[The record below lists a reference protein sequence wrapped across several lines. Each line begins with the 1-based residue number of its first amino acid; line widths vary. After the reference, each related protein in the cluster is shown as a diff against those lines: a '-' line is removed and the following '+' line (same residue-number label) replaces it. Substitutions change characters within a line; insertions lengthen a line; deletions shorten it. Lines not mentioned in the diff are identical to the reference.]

1 MRAVVITRPGDPEVL
16 HIANRSEPKP
26 LDHEVLIEVK
36 AAGVNRPDIAQRMG
50 RYNAPLWTSQDI
62 PGLEVAGRVV
72 SLGEHSSRW
81 KVGDKVC
88 ALVAGGGYAEYCA
101 VPEGQCLPVPDN
113 LTFTEAASLPET
125 YFTVWSNLFD
135 RGKLT
140 KGESLLVHGGA
151 SGIGVAAIQL
161 AKVSGSTVYVTVGT
175 DEKLTYCEKLGADK
189 AINYTTSKF
198 PEVIKQLTGRKGVNV
213 VLDMVG
219 GSYTNDNLDI
229 LAEEGR
235 LVIISSMFGDHA
247 DIRLSTIMSKRLTVT
262 GSTLRSRD
270 TIFKSN
276 VARNVEQN
284 VWPLFRSGKVKAVV
298 YKTFSLEEAADAHRL
313 MESGSHIGKIV
324 LEV

>member
-1 MRAVVITRPGDPEVL
+1 
-16 HIANRSEPKP
+16 
-26 LDHEVLIEVK
+26 
-36 AAGVNRPDIAQRMG
+36 
-50 RYNAPLWTSQDI
+50 
-62 PGLEVAGRVV
+62 
-72 SLGEHSSRW
+72 
-81 KVGDKVC
+81 
-88 ALVAGGGYAEYCA
+88 
-101 VPEGQCLPVPDN
+101 
-113 LTFTEAASLPET
+113 
-125 YFTVWSNLFD
+125 
-135 RGKLT
+135 
-140 KGESLLVHGGA
+140 
-151 SGIGVAAIQL
+151 
-161 AKVSGSTVYVTVGT
+161 
-175 DEKLTYCEKLGADK
+175 
-189 AINYTTSKF
+189 
-198 PEVIKQLTGRKGVNV
+198 VIKQLTGRKGVNV

-324 LEV
+324 LEVV